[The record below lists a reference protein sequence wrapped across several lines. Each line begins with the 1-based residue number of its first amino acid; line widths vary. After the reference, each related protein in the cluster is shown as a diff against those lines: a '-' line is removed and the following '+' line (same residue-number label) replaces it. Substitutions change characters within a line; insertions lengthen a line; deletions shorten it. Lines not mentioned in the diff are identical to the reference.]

1 MIEIKEVWEWFGKI
15 SAIREL
21 INKVKQ
27 TSVDFYRRVKEYRNL
42 PSEIMEAWPHI
53 KTLYYIQ
60 KDWPKS
66 ERDGSQ
72 NAIASAYEEHIN
84 TWVKDK
90 LLPVK
95 LLFKLVCYLLLIYIK
110 IKVFFF

>member
-15 SAIREL
+15 SAIRKL

-27 TSVDFYRRVKEYRNL
+27 TSIDFYSGIKEYRNL
-42 PSEIMEAWPHI
+42 PSEIKEAWPQI
-53 KTLYYIQ
+53 KAYYYIV
-60 KDWPKS
+60 KEWPKS
-66 ERDGSQ
+66 ERDDLQ
-72 NAIASAYEEHIN
+72 NAISSSYEEHIY

-95 LLFKLVCYLLLIYIK
+95 LLCKIVWYLLLIYIK

>member
-27 TSVDFYRRVKEYRNL
+27 TSIDFYRGVKEYRNL
-42 PSEIMEAWPHI
+42 PSEIKEAWPHI

-72 NAIASAYEEHIN
+72 NAIASAYEEHIKN
-84 TWVKDK
+84 WVKDK
-90 LLPVK
+90 LRPVK
-95 LLFKLVCYLLLIYIK
+95 LLCKVAVYLIGIFVTL
-110 IKVFFF
+110 FW